1 MELMTASTPPPPT
14 TSTQLRATPP
24 LTEDAHRSAMRIHT
38 IDKPASVHT
47 PYHAMA
53 TDASS
58 TRLASSP
65 QRDHEEEEEVEEE
78 EEEEEE
84 DYMSLAFVSQPVTS
98 SGNSARTQ
106 PLSRTKPKGSSAAA
120 GARERELLARQKGLH
135 RSLFAARSGEEL
147 QHEGD
152 EVGSAKRESKA
163 VRMMKGMGWSEGK
176 SLGAASS
183 GSALGQHM
191 ARGEAT
197 ASRRSASPQPRE
209 ATTRGTSE
217 GQCGEA
223 QSLELSASHRDA
235 MLEPIRPDERWA
247 GGSKGGIG
255 SLSVL
260 QSVKRIS
267 QAIKRAAEGSDVQ
280 GTSSQDFEASLR
292 GYRDRVG
299 GKQQALRLEKL
310 MESARNTTEE
320 LDGRANVEYSP
331 LWLDARWI
339 WMPDAAPS
347 EAQSVMEQAF
357 GEAEGMKGDQGDGS
371 DEQTT
376 CVHQARLREA
386 QRWAKLDTPARLQI
400 TLDHLRRAHN
410 YCLFCG
416 CAYDDFDQLQKLCP
430 GLTEEDHD

>member
-1 MELMTASTPPPPT
+1 
-14 TSTQLRATPP
+14 
-24 LTEDAHRSAMRIHT
+24 
-38 IDKPASVHT
+38 
-47 PYHAMA
+47 MA

-58 TRLASSP
+58 TRLTSSP
-65 QRDHEEEEEVEEE
+65 QQDHEEEEE

-98 SGNSARTQ
+98 SGNSACPQ
-106 PLSRTKPKGSSAAA
+106 PLLRTKPKGSSSTA
-120 GARERELLARQKGLH
+120 GTRQRELLARQKGLD
-135 RSLFAARSGEEL
+135 RSLFAPQSGNQL

-152 EVGSAKRESKA
+152 EGSAKRESKA

-176 SLGAASS
+176 SLGLVASS
-183 GSALGQHM
+183 GSARAREQHM

-209 ATTRGTSE
+209 ATIRGPSKDK

-223 QSLELSASHRDA
+223 QRSELSASHPDA
-235 MLEPIRPDERWA
+235 LFEPIRPDERWA
-247 GGSKGGIG
+247 GGCKGGIG

-260 QSVKRIS
+260 QSVQRIS
-267 QAIKRAAEGSDVQ
+267 QAIKRAAEGNDVQ
-280 GTSSQDFEASLR
+280 GTSSQDFEASLK

-299 GKQQALRLEKL
+299 GKVQALRLEKL
-310 MESARNTTEE
+310 MESARKTTEE
-320 LDGRANVEYSP
+320 LDGRVNVEYSP
-331 LWLDARWI
+331 LWLDPRWL

-347 EAQSVMEQAF
+347 EAGSVMEQAF
-357 GEAEGMKGDQGDGS
+357 GKAEGMEGDEGDGW
-371 DEQTT
+371 DEQAT
-376 CVHQARLREA
+376 CVHQERLREA